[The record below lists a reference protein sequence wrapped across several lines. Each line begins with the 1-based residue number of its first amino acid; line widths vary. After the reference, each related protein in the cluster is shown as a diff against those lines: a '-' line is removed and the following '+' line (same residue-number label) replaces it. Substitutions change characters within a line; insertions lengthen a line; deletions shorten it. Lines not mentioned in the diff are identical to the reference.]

1 MKYKLKE
8 LIFEDIKYNECKT
21 SLGKIINLEESFDF
35 QTPTV
40 RIIEIDTDYI
50 TLSLLPSE
58 ACNIFY
64 NKIHDFEKKIKE
76 LFNNV
81 YPLFE
86 NETFKVKIKNDS
98 FKIYYQGNQFNRY
111 HLKPGMDIICL
122 VSISKLWENVYNV
135 INYTLKVNEMVIKKL
150 H

>member
-8 LIFEDIKYNECKT
+8 LTFEDIKYNECKT

-81 YPLFE
+81 TPLFE

>member
-8 LIFEDIKYNECKT
+8 LTFKNIKYNSCKT
-21 SLGKIINLEESFDF
+21 TLGRIINLEESIDF

-40 RIIEIDTDYI
+40 RIIEIDSEYI

-58 ACNIFY
+58 ACKIFY
-64 NKIHDFEKKIKE
+64 DKIQEFEKSIKE
-76 LFNNV
+76 RFEDVNS
-81 YPLFE
+81 LFE

-98 FKIYYQGNQFNRY
+98 FKVYYQGNQFNIY

-122 VSISKLWENVYNV
+122 VSISKLWENVYNL
-135 INYTLKVNEMVIKKL
+135 INYTLKVNEILVKKVI
-150 H
+150 